1 MPEDLW
7 KNKLNSIFDILY
19 KKAIELGE
27 LVSGKHGMGFAKK
40 DFLLKQ
46 HSEKY
51 ISLISL
57 M

>member
-40 DFLLKQ
+40 DFLFKQ

-51 ISLISL
+51 ISL